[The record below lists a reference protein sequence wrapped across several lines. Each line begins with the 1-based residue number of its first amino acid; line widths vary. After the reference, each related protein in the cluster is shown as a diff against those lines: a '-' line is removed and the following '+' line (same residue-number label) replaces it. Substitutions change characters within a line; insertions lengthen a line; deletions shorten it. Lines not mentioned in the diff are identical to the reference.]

1 MLPGRAAG
9 CILRELG
16 DCMKELRY
24 AFTIASKDV
33 LTEIRTREVLS
44 SVVIFAVLVII
55 IFNFAFGSSEQAAG
69 LVAPGILWVTFAF
82 TGILSLN
89 RSFIMEKEED
99 CIEGLMVAPLSRE
112 AVYLGKFFGNTF
124 FILLIQLIV
133 IPIFSLL
140 FNISFF
146 NLELVTITILA
157 TLGFA
162 SVGTLFAAMAVN
174 TRARELVLPVLFFPV
189 ITPVLIAAVNAS
201 AQVLDGQS
209 FGAIS
214 QWMGVMGAF
223 DVIFIVASYL
233 IFSFIIEE

>member
-1 MLPGRAAG
+1 
-9 CILRELG
+9 
-16 DCMKELRY
+16 MKELRD

-89 RSFIMEKEED
+89 RSFILEKEED

-112 AVYLGKFFGNTF
+112 AVYLGKFFGNVF
-124 FILLIQLIV
+124 FIILIQLIV

-146 NLELVTITILA
+146 NLELLLITILA

-174 TRARELVLPVLFFPV
+174 TRARELVLPILFFPV
-189 ITPVLIAAVNAS
+189 ITPVIIAAVNAS
-201 AQVLDGQS
+201 AQVLGGQS
-209 FGAIS
+209 FGAIA
-214 QWMGVMGAF
+214 QWLGVIGAF

>member
-1 MLPGRAAG
+1 
-9 CILRELG
+9 
-16 DCMKELRY
+16 MKELRD

-89 RSFIMEKEED
+89 RSFILEKEED

-112 AVYLGKFFGNTF
+112 AVYLGKFFGNVF
-124 FILLIQLIV
+124 FIILIQLIV

-146 NLELVTITILA
+146 NLELLLITILA

-174 TRARELVLPVLFFPV
+174 TRARELVLPILFFPV
-189 ITPVLIAAVNAS
+189 ITPVIIAAVNAS

-209 FGAIS
+209 FGAIA
-214 QWMGVMGAF
+214 QWLGVIGAF